1 MVKFNFSCTNI
12 DNLKSSYDFVVIGS
26 GATGMTAAIQS
37 QELGLDVVIFEKL
50 NSLGGNS
57 MRASTGMNA
66 VETMTQLKY
75 QIIDSQESFYEE
87 TLKGGKGS
95 NNKELLSYFV
105 RHTESAIEWLS
116 YHNIEL
122 NEIVSTGGMSK
133 KRAHQPTGATAI
145 GGYLVKGLQ
154 QQLAEKRIPVFN
166 QTKVL
171 SLVKNDGHISG
182 VEIEHPQAG
191 KKIINAKTVLIASG
205 GFAQNRAMM
214 SVYAPDLLRL
224 GTTNHPGA
232 TGDGIKLATTAG
244 GALVDMNKV
253 QVHPTAQQETDHIYL
268 IGEGLRGA
276 GAILINHL
284 GKRFTNEMATRDQV
298 TKAINDLHQD
308 GATLVFD
315 QGICEAF
322 KAADFYVAMGLAVS
336 GNTIYELAEK
346 IGVNHNNL
354 EKTVSSWNMYQKA
367 FEDIAFDR
375 QTGMDRGIEKS
386 PYYAIHI
393 KPAVHYTM
401 GGIKT
406 NRLTEVLNEI
416 GEAVPGLFAAGEVA
430 GGLHGDNRIGGNSIA
445 ETIVFGRQAGQ
456 QAAKHVLS
464 LS

>member
-1 MVKFNFSCTNI
+1 MDKSNFSCTDI
-12 DNLKSSYDFVVIGS
+12 DNLKNSYDFVVIGS
-26 GATGMTAAIQS
+26 GATGMAAAIQA

-75 QIIDSQESFYEE
+75 QIIDSQELFYEE

-116 YHNIEL
+116 YHHIEL

-133 KRAHQPTGATAI
+133 KRAHRPTGATAI
-145 GGYLVKGLQ
+145 GSYLVKGLQ
-154 QQLAEKRIPVFN
+154 QQLAQKRIPLFN

-171 SLVKNDGHISG
+171 SLVKNNNHVSG
-182 VEIEHPQAG
+182 VEIEHPQVG
-191 KKIINAKTVLIASG
+191 KKTINAKVVLIASG
-205 GFAQNRAMM
+205 GFAQNRAML
-214 SVYAPDLLRL
+214 SVYAPDLLKV
-224 GTTNHPGA
+224 GTTNHSGA
-232 TGDGIKLATTAG
+232 TGDGIKLATAVG

-253 QVHPTAQQETDHIYL
+253 QVHPTAQQETDHVYL

-276 GAILINHL
+276 GAILVNHF

-298 TKAINDLHQD
+298 TKAINNLRQD
-308 GATLVFD
+308 GAILIFD

-322 KAADFYVAMGLAVS
+322 KAANFYIAKGLAIS
-336 GNTIYELAEK
+336 GSTIDELAKK
-346 IGVNHNNL
+346 IGINSDNL
-354 EKTVSSWNMYQKA
+354 EETISSWNMNQKISKDA
-367 FEDIAFDR
+367 AFDR
-375 QTGMDRGIEKS
+375 RIGMDRGIEKS

-401 GGIKT
+401 GGIKI
-406 NRLTEVLNEI
+406 NHLTEVLNEI
-416 GEAVPGLFAAGEVA
+416 GGVVPGLLAAGEVA

-445 ETIVFGRQAGQ
+445 ETIVFGRQAGK
-456 QAAKHVLS
+456 QAAKHVFRLS
-464 LS
+464 